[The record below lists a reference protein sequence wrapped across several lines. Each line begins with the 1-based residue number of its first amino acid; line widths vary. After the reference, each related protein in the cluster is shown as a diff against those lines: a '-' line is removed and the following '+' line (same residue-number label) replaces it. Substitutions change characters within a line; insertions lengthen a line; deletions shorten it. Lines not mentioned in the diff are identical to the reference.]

1 MKKKSR
7 FLTGLLSAVMAL
19 SLCALPAMA
28 ADEGSGT
35 TTTNTANPV
44 WTETEGSITIHKYEW
59 NETSRGPATGELG
72 DAASLPSKTTDDKTE
87 TPTPLAGATFTVYK
101 VKDADELKNYYDGKV
116 VEGWPA
122 SWAEYAE
129 KDSATGSYKLRS
141 GVSLTPFGS
150 KTTDTNG
157 VAQFGKVQGENE
169 KTEVLPLGLYLVL
182 ETKTPDSVKTAC
194 EPFFVSVPMTKVS
207 GDTNGG
213 LTDWLYDVY
222 VFPKNSTAYGQAV
235 LQKVGKQSGTDQ
247 EVTAMQGYKFKLY
260 KKNDVGTWTWIE
272 KKPANGVD
280 NAGELLDADN
290 KTGVLTT
297 GADGKISVSGL
308 TKGVYAFV
316 ETEVNANDGYILD
329 SGIAYVFKIDGNG
342 DMVAA
347 TNDDVKDV
355 KYPEENVTSFDTNVF
370 SEAQVKVKNYKPD
383 FKKEIKGHKDAD
395 YGIGDDVPYTLTV
408 NVPEN
413 VAKLKTF
420 TVSDE
425 MNSDQL
431 VVNDN
436 SIDVKGVKAG
446 ETEEMTLEEGEGK
459 EYTLTPM
466 SATGKS
472 GFTIA
477 FDTKK
482 IAAYAGGTITITYT
496 AKLQAKA
503 SVGEVGNVNSADLK
517 YSKKT
522 DIKTTEDDHPYDI
535 HDEAVVYTF
544 KTGILKKGGSANGEA
559 LKDVEFTLYKKVDAK
574 KDTVSKDGTTVT
586 FMGTTKPILTPAE
599 AKAKKLNA
607 TDGGTEPQWFAAM
620 NLKTGDDGKDV
631 ANGLPTGEY
640 KLVETKT
647 HEGYNLLTE
656 PVDANLTLDCTT
668 TWSKKDTFD
677 NTGKLI
683 KNEYSKTEVKN
694 SDKTPYKYAEIV
706 IINRK
711 GFNLPRTGGFGTLLF
726 SGIGAL
732 LVVGGV
738 GVLMSTKKKKGN
750 G

>member
-1 MKKKSR
+1 MKKAKR
-7 FLTGLLSAVMAL
+7 FLTGLLSAALAL
-19 SLCALPAMA
+19 SLCAMPAMA
-28 ADEGSGT
+28 EEGSGAT
-35 TTTNTANPV
+35 TTPTANPV
-44 WTETEGSITIHKYEW
+44 WTEDYGSITIHKYEW
-59 NETSRGPATGELG
+59 NYDAGKSGTGEEE
-72 DAASLPSKTTDDKTE
+72 DEKHLPSKTGAEGKTE
-87 TPTPLAGATFTVYK
+87 TPTPLAGATFAVYQ
-101 VKDADELKNYYDGKV
+101 VKSKQELKDYYDGKEV
-116 VEGWPA
+116 TWPT
-122 SWAEYAE
+122 SWKDYA
-129 KDSATGSYKLRS
+129 KFDTTTGAYKLKGGADATLFASKKTDAS
-141 GVSLTPFGS
+141 GIV
-150 KTTDTNG
+150 
-157 VAQFGKVQGENE
+157 QFGKTGEE
-169 KTEVLPLGLYLVL
+169 ALPLGLYLVL
-182 ETKTPDSVKTAC
+182 ETETPDSVKTAC

-207 GDTNGG
+207 ADTNGG
-213 LTDWLYDVY
+213 LTDWLYDVH

-235 LQKVGKQSGTDQ
+235 LQKVGKQSGTDT
-247 EVTAMQGYKFKLY
+247 EVTTMQSYKFKLY
-260 KKNDVGTWTWIE
+260 KKNDDGTWTWIE

-280 NAGELLDADN
+280 NAGEWLDAAN

-329 SGIAYVFKIDGNG
+329 SGIAYVFKIDDSGA
-342 DMVAA
+342 MVAA
-347 TNDDVKDV
+347 TENDVKGAQF
-355 KYPEENVTSFDTNVF
+355 PENAKSFDTTAF
-370 SEAQVKVKNYKPD
+370 SETEVKVKNYKPD
-383 FKKEIKGHKDAD
+383 FKKEITGKKDAD

-425 MNSDQL
+425 MNSSQL
-431 VVNDN
+431 VVNDG
-436 SIDVKGVKAG
+436 IVVKGVKAG
-446 ETEEMTLEEGEGK
+446 ETEETTFTK
-459 EYTLTPM
+459 DTEYTLTKT
-466 SATGKS
+466 SDEGKS

-477 FDTKK
+477 FATDK

-496 AKLQAKA
+496 AKLQPGA
-503 SVGEVGNVNSADLK
+503 SVGKEGNVNKADLK

-522 DIKTTEDDHPYDI
+522 DISTTEQDPPYDI

-544 KTGILKKGGSANGEA
+544 KTGILKKGDS
-559 LKDVEFTLYKKVDAK
+559 KDGNPLDGVEFTLYKKVDAK
-574 KDTVSKDGTTVT
+574 DTVSEDGTTVT

-607 TDGGTEPQWFAAM
+607 TDSVTEPKWFAVM
-620 NLKTGDDGKDV
+620 TLTTDGNGEAV

-677 NTGKLI
+677 ATGKLI

-694 SDKTPYKYAEIV
+694 SDGTPYSYAAIT

-711 GFNLPRTGGFGTLLF
+711 GFNLPTTGGFGTLLF
-726 SGIGAL
+726 SGIGVL
-732 LVVGGV
+732 LVVAGV
-738 GVLMSTKKKKGN
+738 GVLLSLKKKN
-750 G
+750 RA